1 MTNLLLCGIICN
13 VVDAALAQLDR
24 VPGYEPVGRGFESL
38 MARQRRAVVETAFF
52 CYSAAYAAYLNERIH
67 MQPNPEPEPDSL
79 FASIIFIIIL
89 VAFSGFFSATE
100 TAFSSLNRTKLKL
113 KAQDGNKAAK
123 NALALSENFDKL
135 LSTILV
141 GNNIVNITLSVLFNN
156 IFEKLHVQYLSLW
169 NREMRGGCGDKI
181 FLISYR

>member
-1 MTNLLLCGIICN
+1 MSVRVN
-13 VVDAALAQLDR
+13 AALAQLDR

-79 FASIIFIIIL
+79 LASIIFIIIL

-156 IFEKLHVQYLSLW
+156 IFEKAIPNPSLS
-169 NREMRGGCGDKI
+169 GAVSVAVSTAIVPTSG
-181 FLISYR
+181 